1 MVCFRFKRAFCRCI
15 LLIALSALLQFV
27 VGPQLGSVDAD
38 GDGIPE
44 SPVALAT
51 ANTVGAST
59 LSCKVISHRT
69 IRVAHPVAIPAQT
82 RTFDAQKRTIASP
95 VGRSDLRLF
104 CLLRC

>member
-1 MVCFRFKRAFCRCI
+1 MVCLHFKRAFCRYI
-15 LLIALSALLQFV
+15 LLIALSALLLFV

-51 ANTVGAST
+51 TNTVGATT
-59 LSCKVISHRT
+59 LSCEASHRT

-82 RTFDAQKRTIASP
+82 RAFDAQEQTIASP